1 MTNLIRHTFS
11 IKYAFKWLLCIIIM
25 MNRYIKNLIENK
37 WWQEV
42 LILAFSF
49 ILFTLNDWILIKSWK
64 GIWSGCAYFLLL
76 YGHAQA
82 NRFLLL
88 PILLKKHKPL
98 LYILASTVLVALFSV
113 LMYEV
118 TTTWIYKNCFLYK
131 SSQQQSYIF
140 QFATLVATLICILS
154 VILIF
159 KFYRDRKNLDS
170 EKLLYNQAQLTSLRD
185 QLNPHF
191 LFNTFNTLY
200 GISLQYPERTPEL
213 IMHVSQLMR
222 YQLESNERQCV
233 PLEDEINFISSYV
246 ELEKERVG
254 YRCDIKFDIDV
265 DDEGAYKIPPMLLIC
280 FVENAFKHGTCSIEK
295 CFVAIKVT
303 VKNGALNLQVKN
315 SIPEK
320 KNDVVSTKIGIR
332 NTTERLKLQYGSNYS
347 LDIDESTIHTVNLK
361 LQLKRL

>member
-1 MTNLIRHTFS
+1 MGRNF
-11 IKYAFKWLLCIIIM
+11 
-25 MNRYIKNLIENK
+25 KNLIENK
-37 WWQEV
+37 WWQEL

-49 ILFTLNDWILIKSWK
+49 VLFTLNDWILIKSWK
-64 GIWSGCAYFLLL
+64 GIWSGCLYFLLL
-76 YGHAQA
+76 YGHAQL
-82 NRFLLL
+82 NRFVLL

-98 LYILASTVLVALFSV
+98 LYALTSALLVVVFSV
-113 LMYEV
+113 IMYQV
-118 TTTWIYKNCFLYK
+118 TTLWIYKNCFLYK
-131 SSQQQSYIF
+131 SSEQQSYIF
-140 QFATLVATLICILS
+140 QAATLVATLICILS

-233 PLEDEINFISSYV
+233 PLEDEINFISSYIQ
-246 ELEKERVG
+246 LEKERVG
-254 YRCDIKFDIDV
+254 YRCNITLNRDID
-265 DDEGAYKIPPMLLIC
+265 DERAYKIPPMLLIS
-280 FVENAFKHGTCSIEK
+280 FIENAFKHGTCSIEK
-295 CFVAIKVT
+295 CFVTVNIT
-303 VKNGALNLQVKN
+303 VKEGRLDLVVKN

-320 KNDVVSTKIGIR
+320 KNDVVSTKIGLK
-332 NTTERLKLQYGSNYS
+332 NTTERLKLQYGSNYT
-347 LDIDESTIHTVNLK
+347 LNIQEDRIFTVNLQ
-361 LQLKRL
+361 LQLKRI

>member
-1 MTNLIRHTFS
+1 MKLTF
-11 IKYAFKWLLCIIIM
+11 KNIID
-25 MNRYIKNLIENK
+25 NK

-42 LILAFSF
+42 LILVFSF

-64 GIWSGCAYFLLL
+64 GVWSGFLYFLLL
-76 YGHAQA
+76 YSHAQL
-82 NRFLLL
+82 NRWLLL

-98 LYILASTVLVALFSV
+98 LYALASAGLVFVFSIF
-113 LMYEV
+113 MYQV
-118 TTTWIYKNCFLYK
+118 TNLWIYKNCFLYK
-131 SSQQQSYIF
+131 SSEQQSYLF
-140 QFATLVATLICILS
+140 QSATLVATLICILS
-154 VILIF
+154 VLIVF
-159 KFYRDRKNLDS
+159 KFYRDRKKLDS
-170 EKLLYNQAQLTSLRD
+170 EKLLYNQAQLNSLKE

-246 ELEKERVG
+246 QLEKERVG
-254 YRCDIKFDIDV
+254 YRCDITMNTAI

-280 FVENAFKHGTCSIEK
+280 FVENAFKHGACTIEK
-295 CFVAIKVT
+295 CFVDINIT
-303 VKNGALNLQVKN
+303 VKEGKLNLLVKN
-315 SIPEK
+315 SVPQK
-320 KNDVVSTKIGIR
+320 KGEVVSTKIGIR
-332 NTTERLKLQYGSNYS
+332 NTTERLNLQYGGDYT
-347 LDIDESTIHTVNLK
+347 LDIKENSIFEVQLQ